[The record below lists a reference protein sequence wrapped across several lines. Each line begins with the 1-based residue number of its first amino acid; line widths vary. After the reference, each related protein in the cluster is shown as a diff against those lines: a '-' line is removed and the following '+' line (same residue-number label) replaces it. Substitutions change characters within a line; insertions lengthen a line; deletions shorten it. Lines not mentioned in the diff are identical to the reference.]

1 MAAGM
6 VEVLSGRKRDVNKA
20 TSDHYDPRDPY
31 GKSTAEFK
39 QIDKNND
46 GVLTVDELFEGL
58 RSRYSQDEI
67 KDMKQTMD
75 TDQDGVIRLDE
86 YHDFCYKR
94 ASPRT

>member
-1 MAAGM
+1 MSTAPA
-6 VEVLSGRKRDVNKA
+6 DKA
-20 TSDHYDPRDPY
+20 TSDHHDQRDPY
-31 GKSTAEFK
+31 GKFTAEFK

-75 TDQDGVIRLDE
+75 TDQDGVVRLDE
-86 YHDFCYKR
+86 YLDFCYKR
-94 ASPRT
+94 ASPKFSRT